1 MIDLTGTKNLSMRG
15 VRIGEET
22 GGFYDISH
30 ERFLDI
36 LQKGL
41 QDDNYP
47 NEKVVGVEIE
57 GERIKIHTKIY
68 KSTKITL

>member
-1 MIDLTGTKNLSMRG
+1 MTDLTGTKNLSMRG

-36 LQKGL
+36 LQKSSDL
-41 QDDNYP
+41 YP
-47 NEKVVGVEIE
+47 NERVVGVEID
-57 GERIKIHTKIY
+57 GERIKIHTK
-68 KSTKITL
+68 L